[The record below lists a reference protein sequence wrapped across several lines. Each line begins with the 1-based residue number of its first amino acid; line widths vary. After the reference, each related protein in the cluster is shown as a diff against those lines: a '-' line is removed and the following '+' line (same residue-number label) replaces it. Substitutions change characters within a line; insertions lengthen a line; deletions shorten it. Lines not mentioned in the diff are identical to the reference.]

1 MTKKTLSAQS
11 YSMDIWHGCLQ
22 SLRRY
27 LRGWNLQRIGQQK
40 EIMNSISKKIE
51 DIDLIAEERLLS
63 FSEWEE
69 MIELEKLRQN
79 DFY

>member
-1 MTKKTLSAQS
+1 
-11 YSMDIWHGCLQ
+11 
-22 SLRRY
+22 
-27 LRGWNLQRIGQQK
+27 
-40 EIMNSISKKIE
+40 MNSISKKIE